1 MRTLHIVHQ
10 YPPHFVGGTE
20 LYTQFVVKN
29 LAAAAHPTALFT
41 RIFAN
46 GTGMSKQNHESVE
59 IYRVWDG
66 QLNPTRRFSTTFRH
80 KELSRYFAN
89 AITDFR
95 PVLVHVQH
103 LFGLPASLIRFLQEQ
118 GIPFI
123 LTLEDYW
130 WICANANLL
139 TNYSDERCDE
149 PRGYLNCARCVVS
162 RSGQLATWAIAPILP
177 VVLHKRASMLKEILH
192 AAYAI
197 ISPSYFVR
205 DWYIAQGV
213 DAMNLHVIP
222 HGMARLTSVPKGKSA
237 SHRIRF
243 LYLGGISHIKGVH
256 VIVDAF
262 SNVVGETELRIAGN
276 DMLDT
281 LYTAELRQ
289 RADHR
294 TSFLGQLSRS
304 EVQRALVESDVVLVP
319 SLCYESFCFSAHE
332 ALAAGKP
339 TLASRLGALTEAISE
354 GENGLLLEAG
364 NVSAWTIAM
373 QQMVDTNAW
382 NQRQVKPL
390 INLPTPQEHIEQ
402 LLGIYAE
409 ATA

>member
-29 LAAAAHPTALFT
+29 LATAHPTALFT

-46 GTGMSKQNHESVE
+46 GTGMSKQNRDGVE
-59 IYRVWDG
+59 VYRVWDG

-80 KELSRYFAN
+80 KGLSRYFAN
-89 AITDFR
+89 AITDFQ

-103 LFGLPASLIRFLQEQ
+103 LFGLPASLIRFLREQ
-118 GIPFI
+118 SIPFI

-139 TNYSDERCDE
+139 TNYSDKRCDG
-149 PRGYLNCARCVVS
+149 PQGYLNCARCIVS
-162 RSGQLATWAIAPILP
+162 RSGQFATWAIAPILP
-177 VVLHKRASMLKEILH
+177 FVLHKRASMLKEILH
-192 AAYAI
+192 AAHAI

-213 DAMNLHVIP
+213 DAMKLRVIP
-222 HGMARLTSVPKGKSA
+222 HGMAQLKSVPTLKSA

-243 LYLGGISHIKGVH
+243 LYLGSISPIKGVH

-262 SNVVGETELRIAGN
+262 RNVVGEAELNIAGN
-276 DMLDT
+276 DTLEP
-281 LYTAELRQ
+281 LYTTELRQ
-289 RADHR
+289 RADQR
-294 TSFLGQLSRS
+294 TRFLGQLSRS
-304 EVQRALVESDVVLVP
+304 EVERALVETDIVLVP
-319 SLCYESFCFSAHE
+319 SLCHESFCFSAHE
-332 ALAAGKP
+332 ALAVGKP
-339 TLASRLGALTEAISE
+339 LLASRLGALTEAVSE
-354 GENGLLLEAG
+354 GKNGLLLEAG
-364 NVSAWTIAM
+364 NVSAWTAAM
-373 QQMVDTNAW
+373 QQMVDTKAW
-382 NQRQVKPL
+382 NQRQVKPVIDL
-390 INLPTPQEHIEQ
+390 STPQEHIDQ
-402 LLGIYAE
+402 LLEIYAE